1 MEEKEIKEKAG
12 KEKDRKEETKIVSKN
27 GMSNV
32 LLWLVIL
39 LVSCNIALTLLLAGS
54 IRADKKAT
62 VGNVQEQAENT
73 TDETKDEDM
82 NEDATKDNAVND
94 ETSDNQS
101 VAGNGALSDVESV
114 MLKNVIKESMESGE
128 SVMSLLRRL
137 YPEYV
142 VVFKNSAY
150 QFIPINETLAQNK
163 IKQENIKVLENTEIQ
178 YEKDGKVVSKKG
190 IDVSKY
196 QGNIDWNKVA
206 ADGVEFAMIRLGYRG
221 YGTGALVLDELFE
234 QNIKG
239 AKAAG
244 IKVGAYF
251 FSQAI
256 SNAEAREEAEF
267 VIEHLKSYKLDYPI
281 AFDTE
286 EIANDSSRMDGM
298 TPEEITDT
306 AITFCDTIEAAG
318 YESMIY
324 ANLRWFNMSMNMEK
338 LEKYDKWYA
347 YYDNEFYFPYKVDIW
362 QYSDAG
368 QVDGINGT
376 VDLNIQ
382 VSYEEQ

>member
-1 MEEKEIKEKAG
+1 MEEKKI

-27 GMSNV
+27 GMANL
-32 LLWLVIL
+32 LLWIVIL

-54 IRADKKAT
+54 IRADKKSTA
-62 VGNVQEQAENT
+62 GNVQAQAENA
-73 TDETKDEDM
+73 TDETKTDDAVE
-82 NEDATKDNAVND
+82 EATKDNVVND
-94 ETSDNQS
+94 EESDNQS
-101 VAGNGALSDVESV
+101 VAGNDAFSGVEAA
-114 MLKNVIKESMESGE
+114 MLKDVIKESMESGE

-163 IKQENIKVLENTEIQ
+163 IKQENIKVLENGEIQ
-178 YEKDGKVVSKKG
+178 YVKDSKVVSKKG

-196 QGNIDWNKVA
+196 QGNIDWDKVA

-244 IKVGAYF
+244 IKVGVYF

-256 SNAEAREEAEF
+256 SNAEAKEEAEF

-298 TPEEITDT
+298 TPDEITDT
-306 AITFCDTIEAAG
+306 AITFCDTVEAAG
-318 YESMIY
+318 YDSMIY

-347 YYDNEFYFPYKVDIW
+347 YYDNELYFPYKVDIW

-382 VSYEEQ
+382 ISYEEQ